1 MSDFHKYA
9 AEVAAEMT
17 AKSGETWTASGEG
30 CNERFSWITR
40 ESDGY
45 RFGGWT
51 QWDGP
56 RVAWE
61 QGGMKMVRY
70 SEDTP
75 EVTTAQGRPAKA
87 VGADLL
93 RRLVTT
99 ENVEFFH
106 ECQRR
111 KAASDDYEAR
121 VKANEGVFEQVGFS
135 ASYDGRLSARIGG
148 GWQRASAHG
157 ASADL
162 ELHDLP
168 VDHAVKVIRLLR
180 ELNGID

>member
-1 MSDFHKYA
+1 MSNFHQYA

-17 AKSGETWTASGEG
+17 AKSGETWTASEG
-30 CNERFSWITR
+30 SHERFSWITR

-45 RFGGWT
+45 RFGGFL
-51 QWDGP
+51 QRYDS
-56 RVAWE
+56 RVAWG
-61 QGGMKMVRY
+61 QDGMKMIY

-75 EVTTAQGRPAKA
+75 GVTTAQGRPAKA

-135 ASYDGRLSARIGG
+135 ASYGGILSAGIGG

-157 ASADL
+157 DSADL
-162 ELHDLP
+162 ELRSLP